1 MSKQTTK
8 QIAFAAI
15 ISLLFIF
22 LLAGLIIYHHPTVS
36 HATSTTESGNGKE
49 IEWYFELERN
59 DKTGEYQATHIYTED
74 ASLEGIL
81 RIPHT
86 LNGYPVTSIGRG
98 IEKNPVIPADA
109 DVTEIAI
116 PDSVT
121 IYEDYAFYQLSNVQK
136 IYRVQTKEQLK
147 REPTYEPYLNVLDSE
162 ILTEVGYRA
171 FMGCSSLDCMYIPN
185 RKFEIKEEAFA
196 DCTGLK
202 TVYVGHQ
209 VTLQDSVFKG
219 CSGLSH
225 LEIDQEQIGNQFQDC
240 GQIESIVF
248 GKNVDS
254 IQSDAFRLTRQES
267 IVLNAGSASQQYI
280 YSNNRVKSEKTYDA
294 QKVSDR
300 DIYFLNPNTTIEH
313 TVYADF
319 SEQSYKVEQFGML
332 FPEYTQEF
340 SGKAYGTISVPVYY
354 NVNTNASSCQT
365 YTSLVKKT
373 NAVTLKPDAT
383 GQNIT
388 DFEITTD
395 SATADEGEAVPY
407 TCSNSIGDRFNRTC
421 YPVYQFTAQECLNI
435 YDLYKEGIANNRIYL
450 SGDATRSSVKQ
461 YSDDTKMT
469 TYSIVPE
476 EGSAFLQDTDLQN
489 WWHDYCSTQ
498 KIEETLVPSYL
509 CESQYVESSKAY
521 DVRYMTARYHG
532 SVQED
537 QLLNPSQLKIDI
549 STQSIANSLHLD
561 GTDSRIFYITKDD
574 LKRQSSA
581 LTGNEFQLFA
591 QPDMD
596 YYDAYSES
604 DLGFPQ
610 DCFDYRYYDY
620 SLWQR
625 FFHVADYASE
635 NQLFFSDDSTNRI
648 LSIQGMNEVRA
659 DALEEEAVEGYTEIY
674 VFYIA
679 GFRKVGTGGT
689 YEKENTKYI
698 LAATQEDA
706 FENPKEEGLFNEERE
721 YVGLGGSFRWDE
733 AQKRYIY
740 DVTGEYAPVICKT
753 TCQIYTTP
761 ADKRQAQNFEE
772 QIENLNE
779 QLTALSTSYQELMGQ
794 VMHCDQAFDDLS
806 QVLGSGYTESTQL
819 TLEQKSEALIARSE
833 SVRQELNDYQ
843 QSLFQ
848 IASNLNELAK
858 NIQSDESFVDNEQQE
873 ISPDQAL
880 ELIAKTNQMV
890 ITTGEKFEQ
899 LNEKIEDSNAS
910 LQLVNG
916 IIGALNLAEKSSN
929 EEVLHAVIKL
939 YQKNQENE
947 KLLAD
952 QKTVNGSITS
962 LQDQVTSLSAT
973 KSSLEQQVNQE
984 QGKAKLLSTQIQT
997 LQANISELQQKNIA
1011 LNDQVIL
1018 LKTENQTLKQKLES
1032 GNDTEQTGE
1041 TSVPDKAED
1050 KKQTNTATKKVST
1063 KQTSSGTKKQQ
1074 AKTDKSSV
1082 NAVSTPQTSSGK
1094 IQTAVQTVKNE
1105 NAVSLPA
1112 AQTKQGQTGSSDTD
1126 QRLPVQKNTLP
1137 VSYSSNSIRQLTD
1150 ETTEVIEAQTAKS
1163 SAAIKPDQ
1171 SIPKNRI
1178 TKTQSGSAVTQPV
1191 TLDQPATKQDAFPK
1205 EVDAKDV
1212 FSMKAVIGI
1221 LSTVG
1226 MIVIGIWTA
1235 KCLMRR
1241 KRKVKK
1247 YV

>member
-36 HATSTTESGNGKE
+36 HATSTTESDNGKE

-147 REPTYEPYLNVLDSE
+147 REPTYEPYLNALDSE

-171 FMGCSSLDCMYIPN
+171 FMGCSSLDCMYVPN

-219 CSGLSH
+219 CSCLSH

-248 GKNVDS
+248 GKNVVS
-254 IQSDAFRLTRQES
+254 IQSDAFQSTHQNPNILQAS
-267 IVLNAGSASQQYI
+267 SAAQSYV
-280 YSNNRVKSEKTYDA
+280 YHGNEVEFEATYDGQSVA
-294 QKVSDR
+294 DR
-300 DIYFLNPNTTIEH
+300 ELYFLNPDTSIQHE
-313 TVYADF
+313 VSVRVD
-319 SEQSYKVEQFGML
+319 EQSYEVTHAGML
-332 FPEYTQEF
+332 FPDFSQKF
-340 SGKAYGTISVPVYY
+340 SGKGTGSVTVQAYLNRDSQQAA
-354 NVNTNASSCQT
+354 NQT
-365 YTSLVKKT
+365 YTSQVPKKR
-373 NAVTLKPDAT
+373 AVSLKPNAT
-383 GQNIT
+383 GNRIS
-388 DFEITTD
+388 DYVITTD
-395 SATADEGEAVPY
+395 SATASEAESVAYSWSTNWGECANY
-407 TCSNSIGDRFNRTC
+407 RC
-421 YPVYQFTAQECLNI
+421 YPVYTFSDQERLQI
-435 YDLYKEGIANNRIYL
+435 YDFYRGGIASNHIYVT
-450 SGDATRSSVKQ
+450 GDATKSGNQQ
-461 YSDDTKMT
+461 YSDETKTT
-469 TYSIVPE
+469 TYAIIPE
-476 EGSAFLQDTDLQN
+476 DGSAFLQDTDLQN

-498 KIEETLVPSYL
+498 KIDETLVPSYL
-509 CESQYVESSKAY
+509 CESQYLEADTAH
-521 DVRYMTARYHG
+521 DVRHISAHYYG
-532 SVQED
+532 SVQEN
-537 QLLNPSQLKIDI
+537 QLLNPSQLKINV
-549 STQSIANSLHLD
+549 STQAIAHSLYLD
-561 GTDSRIFYITKDD
+561 GTDSRIFYIKKDD
-574 LKRQSSA
+574 LKRQSTAVSDK
-581 LTGNEFQLFA
+581 GSQLFA
-591 QPDMD
+591 DAYMD

-635 NQLFFSDDSTNRI
+635 NQLCFSDDSTNRI

-706 FENPKEEGLFNEERE
+706 FENPKQEGLFNEERE
-721 YVGLGGSFRWDE
+721 YVGFGGCFRWDE

-779 QLTALSTSYQELMGQ
+779 QLTALNTSYQELMGQ

-848 IASNLNELAK
+848 IASNLNEMAK

-939 YQKNQENE
+939 YQQNQENE

-984 QGKAKLLSTQIQT
+984 QDKAKLLSTQIQT

-1011 LNDQVIL
+1011 LNEQVIL
-1018 LKTENQTLKQKLES
+1018 LKAENQTLKQKLES
-1032 GNDTEQTGE
+1032 ANDTEQTGQ
-1041 TSVPDKAED
+1041 TSVPDKSED
-1050 KKQTNTATKKVST
+1050 KKQTNTAIKKVST
-1063 KQTSSGTKKQQ
+1063 KQTSSGTNKHQ

-1082 NAVSTPQTSSGK
+1082 NAVSTSQTSSGK
-1094 IQTAVQTVKNE
+1094 IQTAVQTAKNE
-1105 NAVSLPA
+1105 NVVSLPA

-1126 QRLPVQKNTLP
+1126 QRLPVQKNTIP

-1150 ETTEVIEAQTAKS
+1150 ETTEVIEVQTAKS

-1171 SIPKNRI
+1171 SIPKSRI

-1191 TLDQPATKQDAFPK
+1191 TLDQPVTKQAALKK
-1205 EVDAKDV
+1205 EVDAEDV

-1221 LSTVG
+1221 LATAG
-1226 MIVIGIWTA
+1226 MIGIGIWTA

-1241 KRKVKK
+1241 KRKIKK